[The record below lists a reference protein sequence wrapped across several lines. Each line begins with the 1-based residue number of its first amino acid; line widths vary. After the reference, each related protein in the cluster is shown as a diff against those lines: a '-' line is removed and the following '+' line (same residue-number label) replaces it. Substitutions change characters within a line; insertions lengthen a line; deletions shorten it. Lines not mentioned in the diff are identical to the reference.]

1 MGFLTEHC
9 TLRVLTRGILASCK
23 PFVCGNSDLDDYFCN
38 DATHYYE
45 QLLGKTYCY
54 TLDEDPS
61 TIVCAFTLSNDS
73 VRVDHLPGSRKKK
86 VNSSIPSAK
95 RFRRYPAVLIGRLG
109 VNIYFADKGIGS
121 ELMDILKMWF
131 ILPDNKA
138 ACRFLAVDSY
148 NQSRTIHYYQKNGF
162 DFLFSTEEQEADNAA
177 IDLPLTTRYMY
188 FDLINV
194 VN

>member
-1 MGFLTEHC
+1 MTPLTITSNFLAK
-9 TLRVLTRGILASCK
+9 LIVIRLTRIPVAL
-23 PFVCGNSDLDDYFCN
+23 FVHS
-38 DATHYYE
+38 
-45 QLLGKTYCY
+45 
-54 TLDEDPS
+54 PS
-61 TIVCAFTLSNDS
+61 RTTV

-86 VNSSIPSAK
+86 VNSSLPSAK

-109 VNIYFADKGIGS
+109 VNINFADKGIGS
-121 ELMDILKMWF
+121 ELMDILKMWS